1 MLESG
6 SYDSLLICCVPPAT
20 VDTAKIAEALVP
32 VLKEAKLPVL
42 TNFFG
47 PTLGKG
53 ARDILIKNNIPTS
66 LYPEQIATMLAGMRE
81 RPRIGAMEGP
91 RPSGA
96 ILQRARTILS
106 RSPSGEYLPV
116 LDVYALL
123 EIFGVP
129 VAQRR
134 MLKTAE
140 DVRPEVLGALSFPV
154 VAKID
159 HPEILHKSDVGGVRL
174 DIRSAGELAETAAD
188 FFVRFPGA
196 SGVLVQE
203 QVPSG
208 LELIVGGVCD
218 PQLGS
223 AVMAGLGGVWVE
235 IMKDLVFGYPPIGT
249 AEALDLLK
257 ELRCL
262 PLLAGYRGKSGV
274 NQEALAKVMVNIS
287 TLLLALPEIS
297 EIDLNPVIYDPA
309 RDAVIAADAR
319 IKKG

>member
-1 MLESG
+1 
-6 SYDSLLICCVPPAT
+6 
-20 VDTAKIAEALVP
+20 
-32 VLKEAKLPVL
+32 L

-81 RPRIGAMEGP
+81 RPRIGDMEGP

-96 ILQRARTILS
+96 LLQQARTILS

-140 DVRPEVLGALSFPV
+140 DIRPEILGTLSFPV

-174 DIRSAGELAETAAD
+174 DIRSTRELEETAAD
-188 FFVRFPGA
+188 FFTRFPGA
-196 SGVLVQE
+196 SGVFVQE

-208 LELIVGGVCD
+208 LELIIGGVCD

-235 IMKDLVFGYPPIGT
+235 IMKDLVFGYPPIGKT
-249 AEALDLLK
+249 EALDLLK

-262 PLLAGYRGKSGV
+262 PLLAGYRGKSGI
-274 NQEALAKVMVNIS
+274 NQEALAKVIVSIS